1 MCVAEATCEWCGALL
16 PPDAR
21 FCSNCG
27 SPVEGVSASD
37 RDLGG
42 DVPDVAERKV
52 VTVLFA
58 DLARSTELA
67 NMLDPERFRELLSA
81 FYTTVSRELSSLR
94 GRAEKFAG
102 DAVMAVFGLP
112 HAHEDDA
119 LRAVRAGLIIR
130 DRTERLGERFGL
142 HRPLGVRV
150 GINSGPVAAGAVG
163 DTGNGPSERPLV
175 SGAAV
180 NLAARLQQAAD
191 PGEILVG
198 ETSYQLTRYAVEF
211 AEPRAVAAKGFE
223 GEVRTWPVEAL
234 SARSTRRTIPL
245 VGRQHELRL
254 MQDIFDRARESSR
267 AHLLTV
273 LGEPGIG
280 KSRLV
285 DELVARLPDDTKVLA
300 GRTGEYEE
308 DVTFAPIAEMLTRE
322 IGLDHDA
329 PPDQIRDRL
338 ERIVGGCCD
347 SSEAERVAAQ
357 LGLALGLGEGGREG
371 RRYRAAELRNGLV
384 RLLEGLT
391 VRGPVVLVFEDLQAA
406 RPTLFDLIDQL
417 LAGIRRLPVL
427 VVAAARDSLLE
438 ARPGWASG
446 HGDAVTIRLESLA
459 PEEGA
464 ELAQVAAGSL
474 DEATARRVA
483 TQTGGNPFFIVETTG
498 MLMQE
503 HPEHQAGAPHS
514 HLLAPTVQAV
524 VASRIDHLS
533 DEARDL
539 IRKASVF
546 AGGAFGLSDLEIVAQ
561 PREDLIRTL
570 QDAELLVRDGDR
582 ADRWRFRH
590 EMLRDVAYESL
601 PKRERQRL
609 HLAVAESFL
618 QREAGRHRQAV
629 AYHLEQAAWASI
641 DLNPSDRSLAD
652 RAVTALT
659 EAGDQARWRIES
671 RTALD
676 LYGRALALAASED
689 DWGRREAWILS
700 RMGEARYWLA
710 EFEEAGSVLE
720 RALEL
725 GGSDPWTMAHASRF
739 LGDIEL
745 NVRARP
751 DVAEDLFRAAL
762 EASRELKDPY
772 AEARSLI
779 MGAWVPYWRDDHD
792 TARRMFE
799 EGLAI
804 ARSNP
809 EGDRWAEARA
819 LTSLAS
825 VVAGVGDE
833 GDALALAEE
842 ALSLGRQ
849 MHDPFTTAVAQQ
861 YMGNSL
867 RRMWRLEEGLS
878 LLDGAVRTFR
888 DLDAR
893 WELASALSDRGNVH
907 RLLGHWAAAEED
919 LRATVHL
926 CRDLR
931 ERNLIT
937 WTIERLVRVLVERGE
952 LAEARKV
959 LAESEPMLDPSDPG
973 ARTSVLLAEQ
983 FIALAS
989 GDREAALERGREHV
1003 ELTRTDP
1010 PNDRAGVTW
1019 WMGRIYGPDQ
1029 GGGVGALEEARELLE
1044 AHHWIQAIREPDLL
1058 LEAVER
1064 SGVQPVP
1071 LG

>member
-1 MCVAEATCEWCGALL
+1 MEAA
-16 PPDAR
+16 
-21 FCSNCG
+21 
-27 SPVEGVSASD
+27 ASERELT
-37 RDLGG
+37 RDLEA
-42 DVPDVAERKV
+42 VAERKV

-81 FYTTVSRELSSLR
+81 FYTTVSRELTSLR

-163 DTGNGPSERPLV
+163 DGSDGPSERPLV

-180 NLAARLQQAAD
+180 NLAARLQQAAA

-198 ETSYQLTRYAVEF
+198 ETSHQLTRYAVEF
-211 AEPRAVAAKGFE
+211 AEPRTISAKGFE
-223 GEVRTWPVEAL
+223 NEVRAWPVAAL

-245 VGRQHELRL
+245 VGRERELRL
-254 MQDIFDRARESSR
+254 MQEVFDRVRESSR
-267 AHLLTV
+267 AHLLTA

-285 DELVARLPDDTKVLA
+285 DELVARLPDDVKVLS

-322 IGLDHDA
+322 IGLDHNA
-329 PPDQIRDRL
+329 PADQIKERL
-338 ERIVGGCCD
+338 EQIVGGCCD
-347 SSEAERVAAQ
+347 PSEAERVAAQ
-357 LGLALGLGEGGREG
+357 LGLALGLGDGGREG
-371 RRYRAAELRNGLV
+371 RRYRAAELRAGLV

-391 VRGPVVLVFEDLQAA
+391 LSGPVVLVFEDLHIA
-406 RPTLFDLIDQL
+406 RPALFDLIEHL
-417 LAGIRRLPVL
+417 LSGIRRLPVL
-427 VVAAARDSLLE
+427 VVAVGRDSLLE
-438 ARPGWASG
+438 ARPGWGSG
-446 HGDAVTIRLESLA
+446 HGDAVTIRLESLT
-459 PEEGA
+459 PEEGT
-464 ELAQVAAGSL
+464 ELAQAAAGSL

-498 MLMQE
+498 MIIQE
-503 HPEHQAGAPHS
+503 HPEHLVGAPHS

-524 VASRIDHLS
+524 VASRIDHLA

-539 IRKASVF
+539 IRKAAVF
-546 AGGAFGLSDLEIVAQ
+546 AGGAFSLSDLAIVAQ

-570 QDAELLVRDGDR
+570 EDSEILVRDGDR

-601 PKRERQRL
+601 PKRERERL

-618 QREAGRHRQAV
+618 QREVGRHRQAV
-629 AYHLEQAAWASI
+629 AFHLEQAAWASL
-641 DLNPSDRSLAD
+641 DLDPSDRSLAD
-652 RAVTALT
+652 RAGGALT

-676 LYGRALALAASED
+676 LYERALALAAPEEE
-689 DWGRREAWILS
+689 WGHREARILS

-710 EFEEAGSVLE
+710 EFEEAASVLE
-720 RALEL
+720 RALDL
-725 GGSDPWTMAHASRF
+725 GGNDQWTVAHASRF

-751 DVAEDLFRAAL
+751 DLAENLFRAAL

-792 TARRMFE
+792 TARKMFE

-825 VVAGVGDE
+825 VVAGVDDE
-833 GDALALAEE
+833 AHALALAEE
-842 ALSLGRQ
+842 ALAIGKE

-893 WELASALSDRGNVH
+893 WEQASALSDRGNLH
-907 RLLGHWAAAEED
+907 RLLGHSAAAEED
-919 LRATVHL
+919 LRATVRM
-926 CRDLR
+926 CKDLR

-937 WTIERLVRVLVERGE
+937 WTVERLVRVLVERGE
-952 LAEARKV
+952 LAEARRA

-973 ARTSVLLAEQ
+973 ARASLARSEQ
-983 FIALAS
+983 LIALAS
-989 GDREAALERGREHV
+989 GDREAALERAREHLEV
-1003 ELTRTDP
+1003 TATDA
-1010 PNDRAGVTW
+1010 PNDRAEITW
-1019 WMGRIYGPDQ
+1019 WMGRIFGADEVGGPET
-1029 GGGVGALEEARELLE
+1029 LEEARAILE
-1044 AHHWIQAIREPDLL
+1044 AHHWIQSLREPVLL
-1058 LEAVER
+1058 LGAVEGP
-1064 SGVQPVP
+1064 GVQAVP